1 MDVMYEES
9 RVESQQQRNN
19 FTVNPRVAEIGAG
32 YWGKNLVRNFA
43 TLNALEVVCD
53 AREETRAAMSLD
65 YRGVRVVETAEAAF
79 KDPAIHA
86 CVIATPAETHYSL
99 AMAALGAGKDVFV
112 EKPLALRLSEAEAL
126 ASTAAAK

>member
-9 RVESQQQRNN
+9 RVKSQKERSN
-19 FTVNPRVAEIGAG
+19 FTVNPRVAVIGAG

-43 TLNALEVVCD
+43 ALNALAVVCD
-53 AREETRAAMSLD
+53 ARAETRAALGLN
-65 YRGVRVVETAEAAF
+65 YRGVRVVAPVEAAF
-79 KDPAIHA
+79 KAPAIHA
-86 CVIATPAETHYSL
+86 CVIATPAETHYAL

-126 ASTAAAK
+126 AS